1 MGPRPRSQDREDH
14 QAPRLRERYT
24 GETDARLVRVIDFEK
39 AFARLSQE
47 EQTPL
52 AATYR
57 DRAGQS
63 ATAFAVGC
71 SLRKLAYLLPTARQH
86 LADIL
91 DRLDLL

>member
-1 MGPRPRSQDREDH
+1 
-14 QAPRLRERYT
+14 
-24 GETDARLVRVIDFEK
+24 VRVIDFEK

-47 EQTPL
+47 EQTAL

-71 SLRKLAYLLPTARQH
+71 SPASSRPKS
-86 LADIL
+86 
-91 DRLDLL
+91 